1 MYSLFHHGKISLYRL
16 DVCDNEIQK
25 EGCVMAYSAALDV
38 AYNHYLTAYVP
49 KTTQYDTHKKSELR
63 SIYNSIVKLNKD
75 APLYILDTS
84 SESRQFAVG
93 LKEGARNLRNTIA
106 SLGGLDKE
114 DMFGKKAAYSSREDI
129 VTAAYVGDSS
139 QNGNAPSYNIEVT
152 ALASNQVNLGTFLP
166 SDSKS
171 SLAPGAYSFDITVN
185 DLSYEFQYNVRE
197 GETNKELQERL
208 ARLIA
213 NADIGIN
220 ADLMSDGRGNSS
232 LRLTSMNVGLKNN
245 KDYIFLV
252 SDDKTSKRSGTI
264 DYLGFDF
271 MSRMPSNAE
280 FLLNGEPH
288 TASSNHFTIN
298 KMFEITLNGV
308 SSSEG
313 ETAQIGLKTD
323 LDSLT
328 ENVNNLISGY
338 NSFIDTAAEYV
349 TRHPRSNRL
358 LGEMGHICRSY
369 QPELED
375 LGFSF
380 EESGRLVMNEDLFK
394 HSILSDESRTQFS
407 TIKDFTD
414 SILRK
419 TNQIS
424 LDPMEYVERTM
435 VAYKNPG
442 HNFATPYMTSNYSG
456 MLFNSYC

>member
-1 MYSLFHHGKISLYRL
+1 
-16 DVCDNEIQK
+16 
-25 EGCVMAYSAALDV
+25 MAYTAALDA
-38 AYNHYLTAYVP
+38 AYNYYLTAYTP

-106 SLGGLDKE
+106 SLGGLNE
-114 DMFGKKAAYSSREDI
+114 EEMFGKKAAYSSREDI
-129 VTAAYVGDSS
+129 VTASYVGESS
-139 QNGNAPSYNIEVT
+139 EEGNAPSYNIEVIS
-152 ALASNQVNLGTFLP
+152 LASNQVNLGTFLP
-166 SDSKS
+166 SEGKA
-171 SLAPGAYSFDITVN
+171 SLAPGAYSFDISVN

-197 GETNKELQERL
+197 GESNKALQERL
-208 ARLIA
+208 ARLIT
-213 NADIGIN
+213 NADIGVT
-220 ADLMSDGRGNSS
+220 ADLMVDGRGNFA
-232 LRLTSMNVGLKNN
+232 LRLTSANVGLKNN
-245 KDYIFLV
+245 KDCIFTV
-252 SDDKTSKRSGTI
+252 SDEPTSKRSGTI

-271 MSRMPSNAE
+271 MSRVPSNAQ
-280 FLLNGEPH
+280 FLLNGEPR

-298 KMFEITLNGV
+298 KMFEVTLNGV
-308 SSSEG
+308 SSND
-313 ETAQIGLKTD
+313 ETAQIGLKTE

-328 ENVNNLISGY
+328 ENVNNLIEGY
-338 NSFIDTAAEYV
+338 NSFINTASEYV
-349 TRHPRSNRL
+349 NNHPKSGRL
-358 LGEMGHICRSY
+358 LGEMGHICKLY
-369 QPELED
+369 QPELEH

-380 EESGRLVMNEDLFK
+380 DEGGQLRMNDDLFK
-394 HSILSDESRTQFS
+394 HSMAGDESRSQFS
-407 TIKDFTD
+407 TIKDFTN

>member
-1 MYSLFHHGKISLYRL
+1 MYSLFHHDKISLYRL

-139 QNGNAPSYNIEVT
+139 ENGNAPSYNIEVT

-232 LRLTSMNVGLKNN
+232 LRLTSMNVGHEK
-245 KDYIFLV
+245 
-252 SDDKTSKRSGTI
+252 
-264 DYLGFDF
+264 
-271 MSRMPSNAE
+271 
-280 FLLNGEPH
+280 
-288 TASSNHFTIN
+288 
-298 KMFEITLNGV
+298 
-308 SSSEG
+308 
-313 ETAQIGLKTD
+313 Q
-323 LDSLT
+323 
-328 ENVNNLISGY
+328 
-338 NSFIDTAAEYV
+338 
-349 TRHPRSNRL
+349 
-358 LGEMGHICRSY
+358 
-369 QPELED
+369 
-375 LGFSF
+375 
-380 EESGRLVMNEDLFK
+380 
-394 HSILSDESRTQFS
+394 
-407 TIKDFTD
+407 
-414 SILRK
+414 
-419 TNQIS
+419 
-424 LDPMEYVERTM
+424 
-435 VAYKNPG
+435 
-442 HNFATPYMTSNYSG
+442 
-456 MLFNSYC
+456 

>member
-1 MYSLFHHGKISLYRL
+1 MVKLTQRHIYEGKGGRI
-16 DVCDNEIQK
+16 
-25 EGCVMAYSAALDV
+25 MAYSAALHT
-38 AYNHYLTAYVP
+38 AYNHFLTAYMP

-63 SIYNSIVKLNKD
+63 NIYNTIVRLNKD
-75 APLYILDTS
+75 SPLYILDTS
-84 SESRQFAVG
+84 MESRQFAVG

-106 SLGGLDKE
+106 SLGGLDE
-114 DMFGKKAAYSSREDI
+114 DEMLGKKAAYSSREDI
-129 VTAAYVGDSS
+129 ITASYVGDSS
-139 QNGNAPSYNIEVT
+139 EEGNAPSYNIEVT

-208 ARLIA
+208 ARLIT
-213 NADIGIN
+213 NADIGVS
-220 ADLMSDGRGNSS
+220 ADLLSDGRGNSS
-232 LRLTSMNVGLKNN
+232 LRLTSTNVGLKNN

-271 MSRMPSNAE
+271 ISRMPSNAE
-280 FLLNGEPH
+280 FLLNGELR

-338 NSFIDTAAEYV
+338 NSFISTAAEYV
-349 TRHPRSNRL
+349 NRHPKSNRL
-358 LGEMGHICRSY
+358 LGEMGHICQSY
-369 QPELED
+369 RPELEG

-380 EESGRLVMNEDLFK
+380 EKDGQLVMNDDLFRR
-394 HSILSDESRTQFS
+394 SILSDESRSQFS
-407 TIKDFTD
+407 TIKDFTN

-419 TNQIS
+419 TDQIS

-442 HNFATPYMTSNYSG
+442 HNFVTPYMTSNYSG